1 MLGGMKLMKMLKSFY
16 MKPNRKNTKNVLI
29 DLSYDGSM
37 NEFEEFYGF
46 SITYQELEQQS
57 YIEFKEMMFEYI
69 NKKIKFRKFGRIGH
83 ILTVRAEMYDSE
95 IEELENLIL
104 KNKIKTIYGWIAKD
118 VTLINEE
125 EHSLKLS
132 IINEENNDYYE

>member
-1 MLGGMKLMKMLKSFY
+1 MKMLKSFY

-104 KNKIKTIYGWIAKD
+104 KNKIKTIYG
-118 VTLINEE
+118 
-125 EHSLKLS
+125 
-132 IINEENNDYYE
+132 

>member
-1 MLGGMKLMKMLKSFY
+1 MKMLKSFY

-69 NKKIKFRKFGRIGH
+69 NKKISPPSSPHTSCEWAQG
-83 ILTVRAEMYDSE
+83 VRVGA
-95 IEELENLIL
+95 
-104 KNKIKTIYGWIAKD
+104 GG
-118 VTLINEE
+118 TLAPTREGMLQAGAGAGCS
-125 EHSLKLS
+125 HPALPAHPALQPWRACVRH
-132 IINEENNDYYE
+132 

>member
-1 MLGGMKLMKMLKSFY
+1 
-16 MKPNRKNTKNVLI
+16 
-29 DLSYDGSM
+29 
-37 NEFEEFYGF
+37 
-46 SITYQELEQQS
+46 
-57 YIEFKEMMFEYI
+57 MFEYI